1 MRAVTAV
8 LAAGVLGIVAGAGMA
23 RAAAP
28 AAALATPTP
37 SAHTLGVAESLLHYC
52 ARVDA
57 KAAVAVRGRI
67 DGMLKGTSAAT
78 VAGLRRSPD
87 YQSAYT
93 AVAAFVGKVDPHNAV
108 RPCDEFLASTAGPVR
123 R

>member
-1 MRAVTAV
+1 MREITAI
-8 LAAGVLGIVAGAGMA
+8 LAAGVLAMASAARVAQ
-23 RAAAP
+23 AAVPAVAP
-28 AAALATPTP
+28 PTP
-37 SAHTLGVAESLLHYC
+37 SAHALGVAESLLHYC

-67 DGMLKGTSAAT
+67 DGMLKGSTAAT
-78 VAGLRRSPD
+78 VAGLRRSPE

-93 AVAAFVGKVDPHNAV
+93 AVTAFVGKVDPHNAT

>member
-1 MRAVTAV
+1 MSELTVMLAATV
-8 LAAGVLGIVAGAGMA
+8 LAIASGAGAA
-23 RAAAP
+23 QAAAP
-28 AAALATPTP
+28 AVVPPAP
-37 SAHTLGVAESLLHYC
+37 SAHALGVAESLLHYC

-67 DGMLKGTSAAT
+67 DGMLKGSTAAA

-93 AVAAFVGKVDPHNAV
+93 AVTTFVGKVDPHNAT
-108 RPCDEFLASTAGPVR
+108 RPCDEFLASTAPVR

>member
-1 MRAVTAV
+1 MREFTTLVA
-8 LAAGVLGIVAGAGMA
+8 AAGLVLLSGA
-23 RAAAP
+23 RPVQAAAP
-28 AAALATPTP
+28 AAAHLVP
-37 SAHTLGVAESLLHYC
+37 SAHALGVAESLLHYC

-67 DGMLKGTSAAT
+67 DGMLKGAT
-78 VAGLRRSPD
+78 EAEVNGLRRSPQ

-93 AVAAFVGKVDPHNAV
+93 AVTTFVGKVDPHNAR

>member
-1 MRAVTAV
+1 MREIIATMAATV
-8 LAAGVLGIVAGAGMA
+8 LAIASGAGVAQ
-23 RAAAP
+23 AAAP
-28 AAALATPTP
+28 PTP
-37 SAHTLGVAESLLHYC
+37 SAHALGVAESLLHYC

-67 DGMLKGTSAAT
+67 DGMLKDSTAAA
-78 VAGLRRSPD
+78 VAGLRRSPE

-93 AVAAFVGKVDPHNAV
+93 AVTTFVGKVDPHNATQ
-108 RPCDEFLASTAGPVR
+108 PCDEFLASTAGPVR